1 MYTIDPVRPDNAGPR
16 VETARVSA
24 PLLDD
29 AGRRQLDRWNE
40 SQQDYPRDT
49 GVPALITA
57 RAAYPHAPALVMG
70 ARALTYG
77 ELDHRSTRLA
87 QRLRALGV
95 GTDVPVGLCLRRCP
109 AMVVGALAVLKA
121 GGAYVP
127 LDPSHPDERLAF
139 MLDDARAPVLLTERA
154 MRERLPASSR
164 RVIVLDDPDP
174 SDTDALEPDASLP
187 DSLHASSP
195 DDLHASLPDGLHAS
209 SPDGLHASLPDDLAY
224 VIYTS
229 GSSGQ
234 PKGVGVTHRALLNL
248 VFWHRQAFAVTSDD
262 RATQLA
268 GPGFD
273 AAVWELWP
281 YLTAGACVYLPDEE
295 TRGVPER
302 LRDWLVAQGIT
313 ITFLPT
319 ALAESALTLSWPR
332 DTSLRLL
339 LTGADALHSYPPADL
354 PFAVVNNY
362 GPTECTVVATSG
374 RVPVR
379 ATNQDQQDVM
389 SAAPIVP
396 SLGRPI
402 ANTQLYILDDEL
414 RRVPIG
420 AVGELCIGGDGL
432 ARGYLGRPELT
443 ARQFIPHPFSAEP
456 GARLYRSGD
465 LALFRPNG
473 EVEFRGR
480 RDGQVKIR
488 GFRVEPDEVMS
499 AINAHPAVQTSAV
512 VAREDTPGERR
523 LVAYVVPV
531 PMADLT
537 PAELRTAVAARL
549 PDYMVPAAWVRLE
562 SLPLTPNGKIDRD
575 ALLAPASAPAWPT
588 TQEEQEAGTTAART
602 PVEERVAALMAGLL
616 KHDHIGLDD
625 NFFLLGGHSLLG
637 TQLIVR
643 VREAFGVDLTLRSL
657 FQAPTVAGLAAAI
670 ESLILARIEA
680 LTDEEALLLLASE
693 PGDGANVA
701 WAAV

>member
-1 MYTIDPVRPDNAGPR
+1 VPSRASRRRTSPR
-16 VETARVSA
+16 
-24 PLLDD
+24 L
-29 AGRRQLDRWNE
+29 QLDRWNE
-40 SQQDYPRDT
+40 SGQDYPRDT
-49 GVPALITA
+49 SVPALVAA
-57 RAAYPHAPALVMG
+57 RAAAYPHAAALVMG
-70 ARALTYG
+70 ARTLTYG
-77 ELDHRSTRLA
+77 ELDRRSTRLA

-95 GTDVPVGLCLRRCP
+95 ATDVPVGLCLRRCP
-109 AMVVGALAVLKA
+109 SMVVGALAVLKA

-139 MLDDARAPVLLTERA
+139 MLDDAQALVLLTERA
-154 MRERLPASSR
+154 MLERLPTSAR
-164 RVIVLDDPDP
+164 PVIALDDPDL
-174 SDTDALEPDASLP
+174 SDTDDLGPDAS
-187 DSLHASSP
+187 
-195 DDLHASLPDGLHAS
+195 PDGFHAS
-209 SPDGLHASLPDDLAY
+209 SPDGFHASSPDGFHASSPDDLAY

-229 GSSGQ
+229 GSTGQ
-234 PKGVGVTHRALLNL
+234 PKGVGITHGGLLNL

-281 YLTAGACVYLPDEE
+281 YLTAGACIYLPDDE

-313 ITFLPT
+313 VTFLPT
-319 ALAESALTLSWPR
+319 ALAESALTLSWPCETR
-332 DTSLRLL
+332 LRLL
-339 LTGADALHSYPPADL
+339 LTGADALHSRPPADL

-362 GPTECTVVATSG
+362 GPTEYTVVATSG

-379 ATNQDQQDVM
+379 AADQG
-389 SAAPIVP
+389 AATGTAPTVP

-432 ARGYLGRPELT
+432 ARGYLDRPELT
-443 ARQFIPHPFSAEP
+443 ARHFIPHPFSAEP

-488 GFRVEPDEVMS
+488 GFRIELDEVMS
-499 AINAHPAVQTSAV
+499 AINAHPTVQTSV
-512 VAREDTPGERR
+512 VVVREDTPGERH

-531 PMADLT
+531 PRADLT
-537 PAELRTAVAARL
+537 PGELRAAVAARL
-549 PDYMVPAAWVRLE
+549 PDYMIPAAWVLLE
-562 SLPLTPNGKIDRD
+562 ALPLTPNGKIDRD
-575 ALLAPASAPAWPT
+575 ALPPPERAPAWPT
-588 TQEEQEAGTTAART
+588 AQEGQEAAART
-602 PVEERVAALMAGLL
+602 PVEERVATIMAGLL
-616 KHDHIGLDD
+616 KHDRIGLDD

-643 VREAFGVDLTLRSL
+643 VREAFGVDLTLRAL

-670 ESLILARIEA
+670 EDLILARIEA
-680 LTDEEALLLLASE
+680 LTDEEALRLLAGE
-693 PGDGANVA
+693 PGDGYMQGRMPYAPTGANA
-701 WAAV
+701 

>member
-1 MYTIDPVRPDNAGPR
+1 MHTVHPVHPIRPDGAVPR
-16 VETARVSA
+16 VETAHVPA

-29 AGRRQLDRWNE
+29 AERLQLDRWNE
-40 SQQDYPRDT
+40 SGQDYPRDT
-49 GVPALITA
+49 SVPALVA
-57 RAAYPHAPALVMG
+57 AQAAAYPYAPALVMG
-70 ARALTYG
+70 AQTLTYG
-77 ELDHRSTRLA
+77 ELDRRSTRLA

-95 GTDVPVGLCLRRCP
+95 ATDVPVGLCLRRCP
-109 AMVVGALAVLKA
+109 AMVVAALAVLKA

-139 MLDDARAPVLLTERA
+139 MLDDVRAPVLLTERA
-154 MRERLPASSR
+154 MLERLPASSR
-164 RVIVLDDPDP
+164 PVIVLDDPDL
-174 SDTDALEPDASLP
+174 SDAADLEPDASSP
-187 DSLHASSP
+187 DSLYASSP
-195 DDLHASLPDGLHAS
+195 DSLY
-209 SPDGLHASLPDDLAY
+209 ASLPDDLAY

-229 GSSGQ
+229 GSTGQ
-234 PKGVGVTHRALLNL
+234 PKGVGITHRGLLNL

-313 ITFLPT
+313 VTFLPT

-332 DTSLRLL
+332 ETRLRLL
-339 LTGADALHSYPPADL
+339 LTGADALHSLPPADL

-362 GPTECTVVATSG
+362 GPTEYTVVATSG

-379 ATNQDQQDVM
+379 VAGQQEAPD
-389 SAAPIVP
+389 AAPTVP

-402 ANTQLYILDDEL
+402 ANTHLYILDDEL

-443 ARQFIPHPFSAEP
+443 ARHFIPHPFSAEP

-473 EVEFRGR
+473 EVDFRGR

-488 GFRVEPDEVMS
+488 GFRVELDEVVS

-512 VAREDTPGERR
+512 VAREDTPGDRR

-537 PAELRTAVAARL
+537 PGELRAAVAARL
-549 PDYMVPAAWVRLE
+549 PDYMIPAAWVLLE
-562 SLPLTPNGKIDRD
+562 ALPLTPNGKIDRD
-575 ALLAPASAPAWPT
+575 ALPAPAMTPAWPT
-588 TQEEQEAGTTAART
+588 AQEGQEAAART
-602 PVEERVAALMAGLL
+602 PVEERVATIMAVLL
-616 KHDHIGLDD
+616 KHDCIGLDD

-643 VREAFGVDLTLRSL
+643 VREAFGVDLTLRAL
-657 FQAPTVAGLAAAI
+657 FQAPTVAGLAAAV
-670 ESLILARIEA
+670 EDLILARIEA
-680 LTDEEALLLLASE
+680 LTDEEALRLLAGE
-693 PGDGANVA
+693 PGDGHMQGRMQYAPTGANA
-701 WAAV
+701 

>member
-1 MYTIDPVRPDNAGPR
+1 MHTVHPVRPVHTDGAVPR
-16 VETARVSA
+16 VETAHVPAS
-24 PLLDD
+24 LLDA

-40 SQQDYPRDT
+40 SQQEYPRDA
-49 GVPALITA
+49 GVPALVA
-57 RAAYPHAPALVMG
+57 AQAAAYPHATALVMG
-70 ARALTYG
+70 AHTLTYG
-77 ELDHRSTRLA
+77 ELDRRSTRLA
-87 QRLRALGV
+87 RRLRALGV
-95 GTDVPVGLCLRRCP
+95 TTDVPVGLGLRRCP

-139 MLDDARAPVLLTERA
+139 MLDDARAAVLLTERA
-154 MRERLPASSR
+154 MLERLPTSSR
-164 RVIVLDDPDP
+164 PVIALDDPDL
-174 SDTDALEPDASLP
+174 SDAADLEPDASSP
-187 DSLHASSP
+187 DSLHTSSP
-195 DDLHASLPDGLHAS
+195 DSLHTS
-209 SPDGLHASLPDDLAY
+209 SPDDLAY

-229 GSSGQ
+229 GSTGQ
-234 PKGVGVTHRALLNL
+234 PKGVGITHRGLLNL

-281 YLTAGACVYLPDEE
+281 YLTAGACVYLPDDE

-313 ITFLPT
+313 VTFLPT

-332 DTSLRLL
+332 ETRLRLL

-362 GPTECTVVATSG
+362 GPTEYTVVATSG
-374 RVPVR
+374 RVPAR
-379 ATNQDQQDVM
+379 PADQGAATG
-389 SAAPIVP
+389 AAPTVP

-443 ARQFIPHPFSAEP
+443 ARHFIPHPFSAEP

-488 GFRVEPDEVMS
+488 GFRVELDEVMS
-499 AINAHPAVQTSAV
+499 AINAHPAVQTSVV
-512 VAREDTPGERR
+512 VAREDTSGERR
-523 LVAYVVPV
+523 LAAYVVPL
-531 PMADLT
+531 PRADLT
-537 PAELRTAVAARL
+537 PADLRAAVAARL

-562 SLPLTPNGKIDRD
+562 ALPLTPNGKTDRD
-575 ALLAPASAPAWPT
+575 ALPAPESAPVWPT
-588 TQEEQEAGTTAART
+588 APGAWDARIAGART
-602 PVEERVAALMAGLL
+602 PVEERVAAIMAGLL
-616 KHDHIGLDD
+616 KHDRIGLDD

-643 VREAFGVDLTLRSL
+643 VREAFGVDLTLRAL

-670 ESLILARIEA
+670 EGLILARIEA
-680 LTDEEALLLLASE
+680 LTDDEALRLLAGE
-693 PGDGANVA
+693 PGDGERMQYAPTGANI
-701 WAAV
+701 

>member
-1 MYTIDPVRPDNAGPR
+1 MHTVHPVRPDSIIPR
-16 VETARVSA
+16 VETAHVPA

-29 AGRRQLDRWNE
+29 AERLQLDRWNE

-49 GVPALITA
+49 SVPALVA
-57 RAAYPHAPALVMG
+57 AQAAAYPHAPALVMG
-70 ARALTYG
+70 AQTLTYG
-77 ELDHRSTRLA
+77 ELDRRSTRLA

-95 GTDVPVGLCLRRCP
+95 ATDAPVGLCLRRCP
-109 AMVVGALAVLKA
+109 AMVVAALAVLKA

-139 MLDDARAPVLLTERA
+139 MLDDAQALVLLTDRA
-154 MRERLPASSR
+154 MLERLPASSR
-164 RVIVLDDPDP
+164 PVIALDDPDL
-174 SDTDALEPDASLP
+174 SDAADLEPDASSP
-187 DSLHASSP
+187 DSLHASS
-195 DDLHASLPDGLHAS
+195 
-209 SPDGLHASLPDDLAY
+209 PDDLAY

-229 GSSGQ
+229 GSTGQ
-234 PKGVGVTHRALLNL
+234 PKGVGITHRGLLNL
-248 VFWHRQAFAVTSDD
+248 VFWHRQAFVVRSDD

-313 ITFLPT
+313 VTFLPT
-319 ALAESALTLSWPR
+319 TLAESALTLSWPR
-332 DTSLRLL
+332 ETRLRLL
-339 LTGADALHSYPPADL
+339 LTGADALHSLPPADL

-362 GPTECTVVATSG
+362 GPTEYTVVATSG

-379 ATNQDQQDVM
+379 TTNQDQQDVTD
-389 SAAPIVP
+389 AAPTVP

-432 ARGYLGRPELT
+432 ARGYLGQPELT
-443 ARQFIPHPFSAEP
+443 ARHFIPHPFSAEP

-488 GFRVEPDEVMS
+488 GFRVELDEVMG

-512 VAREDTPGERR
+512 VAREDTPGDRR
-523 LVAYVVPV
+523 LTAYVVPV

-537 PAELRTAVAARL
+537 PGELRAAVAARL

-562 SLPLTPNGKIDRD
+562 ALPLTPNGKVDRD
-575 ALLAPASAPAWPT
+575 ALPAPASAPAWPT
-588 TQEEQEAGTTAART
+588 AQEGQEAAART
-602 PVEERVAALMAGLL
+602 PVEERVATIMAGLL
-616 KHDHIGLDD
+616 KHDRIGLDD

-670 ESLILARIEA
+670 EDLILARIEA
-680 LTDEEALLLLASE
+680 LTDEEALRLLAGE
-693 PGDGANVA
+693 PGDGHMQGRMQYAPTGANA
-701 WAAV
+701 